1 MKGNKMRKRGKR
13 YIAKPR
19 KKEGFMQAVI
29 ALMFSQILI
38 KLLGLVYN
46 LYLTN
51 KQGFGDEGNAIS
63 GGAYQIYAL
72 LLTISSIGVPNA
84 ISKLVSARTA
94 VGDERGAHRIFKIAI
109 GTFAIIGLI
118 GSAILFFGARF
129 IANTLLQIPEAE
141 LTLVALSPAIFFVAI
156 SSVIRGYFNGKQNM
170 RATANSQ
177 TLEQLFKTTLTI
189 GMVSVVSILSNVN
202 TVLMAAAANLATT
215 FSIFLS
221 FSYLYIFYKRQRRDV
236 WKDVQSSPVQK
247 RESIPSVVKKILCTS
262 IPMALSSMMSAI
274 NKNIDSFTVVRSLKQ
289 FLPEAEAKAQYG
301 ILGGKVDTLT
311 SLPLSFN
318 IAFATALVPTISAA
332 MAKGDPKT
340 AQKRVSFSLLITMLI
355 GLPCTVGMFIF
366 AAPILNLLYPNA
378 NAGELIL
385 QISSL
390 TIIFTVLAQTVNG
403 ALQGF
408 GKIMVPATAL
418 GVGVVAKFI
427 LNLILV
433 PIPWIGAC
441 GAAIGSVVC
450 HMISFTIGFT
460 VLRKTIPLNL
470 GWKKFLIKPA
480 FCTGIMAVCSYA
492 LYQFL
497 GGLYTDRTAS
507 AVAML
512 FAVLVYGLSLLAF
525 KVLTK
530 EEIFMLPYGQKIY
543 KVLLKLRIYREN

>member
-1 MKGNKMRKRGKR
+1 MRKRGKR

-247 RESIPSVVKKILCTS
+247 RESIPSVVKKYC
-262 IPMALSSMMSAI
+262 
-274 NKNIDSFTVVRSLKQ
+274 V
-289 FLPEAEAKAQYG
+289 LPSQW
-301 ILGGKVDTLT
+301 L
-311 SLPLSFN
+311 
-318 IAFATALVPTISAA
+318 
-332 MAKGDPKT
+332 
-340 AQKRVSFSLLITMLI
+340 
-355 GLPCTVGMFIF
+355 
-366 AAPILNLLYPNA
+366 
-378 NAGELIL
+378 
-385 QISSL
+385 
-390 TIIFTVLAQTVNG
+390 
-403 ALQGF
+403 
-408 GKIMVPATAL
+408 
-418 GVGVVAKFI
+418 
-427 LNLILV
+427 
-433 PIPWIGAC
+433 
-441 GAAIGSVVC
+441 
-450 HMISFTIGFT
+450 
-460 VLRKTIPLNL
+460 
-470 GWKKFLIKPA
+470 
-480 FCTGIMAVCSYA
+480 
-492 LYQFL
+492 
-497 GGLYTDRTAS
+497 
-507 AVAML
+507 
-512 FAVLVYGLSLLAF
+512 
-525 KVLTK
+525 
-530 EEIFMLPYGQKIY
+530 
-543 KVLLKLRIYREN
+543 